1 MPIPLFQCLYRAAS
15 VQLAMSTIREYYS
28 TMTEQAMQRIL
39 IEFGDAVQGVAS
51 SRPNSG
57 GSIAPGT

>member
-1 MPIPLFQCLYRAAS
+1 
-15 VQLAMSTIREYYS
+15 MSTIREYYS